1 MERCGKGRRFEEKAT
16 NEEGMSKEAS
26 SGIEA
31 KGELLCM
38 IDSSEMV
45 GGMGNRFFTR
55 HVTLDR
61 QGSSLRLDKY
71 IVYLIA
77 LDHDTVVLFL
87 QGVFGRSEERLP
99 VLFLLSSNTVNGL
112 VRVTLYICVTYC
124 SRYGQTMADWVGARK
139 FMFSVTKL
147 KLWREVKGKRPVA
160 KRKVN

>member
-1 MERCGKGRRFEEKAT
+1 
-16 NEEGMSKEAS
+16 MSKEAS

-99 VLFLLSSNTVNGL
+99 VLDRKSTRLNSSHPLSS
-112 VRVTLYICVTYC
+112 RMP
-124 SRYGQTMADWVGARK
+124 SSA
-139 FMFSVTKL
+139 
-147 KLWREVKGKRPVA
+147 
-160 KRKVN
+160 

>member
-1 MERCGKGRRFEEKAT
+1 
-16 NEEGMSKEAS
+16 
-26 SGIEA
+26 
-31 KGELLCM
+31 M

-61 QGSSLRLDKY
+61 QGGSLRLDKY

-87 QGVFGRSEERLP
+87 QGVFGRSEEKLP

-124 SRYGQTMADWVGARK
+124 SRYGETMADWLGHVK
-139 FMFSVTKL
+139 LFSVTKL